1 MSEDYYK
8 MTKVRRLAAF
18 LILIG
23 HEAAAE
29 ILRQFDNAQLES
41 VCREMA
47 SIPYVDP
54 SLKNLLIGEFGSIVR
69 DGLDSAL
76 GGIEVTQLSLELA
89 KGGTAASSIMSR
101 VAPGGGGQSDD
112 EFADLDASQ
121 VFNLLKDEQG
131 QTIAF
136 VLTFLPALKGAEFVK
151 QMAVDKREEVIECL
165 GKIEPT
171 SRESVK
177 KVSANLQKFLDK
189 RVGGAQ
195 QKTDGIAACAAI
207 VNALDRDTKKTLLKG
222 LEGRDAALGA
232 KIRSKTFPFEDLAR
246 IDAQDLAKVVK
257 EINQKDGTLLALAL
271 KSSPPEVVDPIAG
284 TLSKRAAAAL
294 KEEIE
299 MMPPQRPKEVQK
311 AQESILEI
319 VRKLEDAGD
328 ISTEIAQTSA
338 PK

>member
-1 MSEDYYK
+1 MMEDYYK
-8 MTKVRRLAAF
+8 MSKVRRLAAF

-54 SLKNLLIGEFGSIVR
+54 SLKALLIGEFGSIVK

-76 GGIEVTQLSLELA
+76 GGIEITQLSLELA
-89 KGGTAASSIMSR
+89 KGGSAASTIMAR
-101 VAPGGGGQSDD
+101 VVPGGGTPSDD

-136 VLTFLPALKGAEFVK
+136 VLTFLPASKSAEFVK
-151 QMAVDKREEVIECL
+151 QMAMDKREEVMECL

-171 SRESVK
+171 SLESMK

-189 RVGGAQ
+189 RVGGAS
-195 QKTDGIAACAAI
+195 QKTDGVAACAAI
-207 VNALDRDTKKTLLKG
+207 VNALDRDTKKALLKG

-257 EINQKDGTLLALAL
+257 EINQKDGSLLPLAL
-271 KSSPPEVVDPIAG
+271 KSSAPEVIDSLAS

-299 MMPPQRPKEVQK
+299 MMPPQRPKEVLK

-319 VRKLEDAGD
+319 VRKLEDGGD
-328 ISTEIAQTSA
+328 ISTEVVQAGSS
-338 PK
+338 K